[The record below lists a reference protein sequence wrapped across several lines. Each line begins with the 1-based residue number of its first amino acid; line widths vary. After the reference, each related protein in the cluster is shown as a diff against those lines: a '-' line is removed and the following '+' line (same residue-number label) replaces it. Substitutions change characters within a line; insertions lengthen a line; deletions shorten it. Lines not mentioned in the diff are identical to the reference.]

1 MSNDIVNHD
10 GRSMLVRNYLR
21 AQDSA
26 ASVPLP
32 VIRNKQTGLAPTYF
46 PARVEGGVGASMLG
60 LMLSHFSGEQPLVIQ
75 IGGLKSWA
83 YRDLSD
89 DRFVHLK
96 QVEEENLIA
105 AVLDHRMAEQNI
117 ERPAIIEFE
126 QALPREAIE
135 CARWLAERLDGF
147 VMFCPIA
154 SRQDQEFKFLA
165 RAREA
170 GLHSILPLRQFGL
183 GRQKPDE
190 VLRVPLVPAFI
201 VEWLQH
207 KAPHLGY
214 VLDNC
219 ERPVEAAMFADEL
232 QTFRNEIIRRMS

>member
-1 MSNDIVNHD
+1 MINDIVNHD
-10 GRSMLVRNYLR
+10 GSAMVVRNYLR
-21 AQDSA
+21 AQDNA

-46 PARVEGGVGASMLG
+46 PARVEGGVGASMLS
-60 LMLSHFSGEQPLVIQ
+60 LMLSHFSREQPLVIQ

-89 DRFVHLK
+89 DRFIHLK
-96 QVEEENLIA
+96 EVEEENLIA
-105 AVLDHRMAEQNI
+105 AVLDHRMAKENI
-117 ERPAIIEFE
+117 ERPVIIEFE

-135 CARWLAERLDGF
+135 CARWLAERLGGF

-154 SRQDQEFKFLA
+154 SRQDREFKFLA
-165 RAREA
+165 RLREA
-170 GLHSILPLRQFGL
+170 GIHSILPLRQYGL
-183 GRQKPDE
+183 GRQKTDE
-190 VLRVPLVPAFI
+190 LLRVPLVPSFI

-207 KAPHLGY
+207 KVAHLGY

-232 QTFRNEIIRRMS
+232 QTFRNEIIRRMN